1 MNSIERGS
9 QTAKN
14 GFKNEDDIVAKF
26 NNWEKDIE
34 AKIKEIN
41 DELDKMGE
49 EKSAEIMKI

>member
-34 AKIKEIN
+34 AKTWLILMKYKISEI
-41 DELDKMGE
+41 DYVK
-49 EKSAEIMKI
+49 AVKIH